1 MSYINLMEVKNKNN
15 KNLSMEIS
23 GTELKL
29 CARKDL
35 IVGVRF
41 KELVFL
47 DIKLKVGDEIR
58 YVEGDRTLIVI
69 DSTGK
74 VLKQKAPD
82 QVTKHSGYIVEYQR
96 YYPGE
101 EFVVIPRTYYKEDQG
116 VEILDEMTFSF
127 YPNNAQLKP
136 GCLSQTI
143 SLEGG
148 SGAKNPLVK
157 MLKFAHK
164 KGATSVNLK
173 SDNIEMFVPG
183 AGRTP
188 LKKKIR
194 EVLETWKQIRGSEPQ
209 DTEWLIS
216 KFDAT
221 L

>member
-1 MSYINLMEVKNKNN
+1 MSYINLVEVKNKNN

-47 DIKLKVGDEIR
+47 DIKLEVGDEIR

-69 DSTGK
+69 DLAGK

-82 QVTKHSGYIVEYQR
+82 YVTKHSGYIVEYQR
-96 YYPGE
+96 HYPGE
-101 EFVVIPRTYYKEDQG
+101 KFVVIPRVYYKEEQEG
-116 VEILDEMTFSF
+116 EILEGMTFSF
-127 YPNNAQLKP
+127 YPNNGQLNP
-136 GCLSQTI
+136 GSLSQTI

-148 SGAKNPLVK
+148 RGAKSPLVK

-164 KGATSVNLK
+164 KRASSVSLK
-173 SDNIEMFVPG
+173 HDNIELFIPG
-183 AGRTP
+183 VGPTP
-188 LKKKIR
+188 VKKKKK
-194 EVLETWKQIRGSEPQ
+194 VLKVWKELLGSGSK
-209 DTEWLIS
+209 DTEWIIS
-216 KFDAT
+216 KFGID

>member
-1 MSYINLMEVKNKNN
+1 MGKLAWPHPAARRYARRAVDAAGGATAVGRVVLERPITDPKTSASYLIIEVQNYFD
-15 KNLSMEIS
+15 
-23 GTELKL
+23 
-29 CARKDL
+29 CA
-35 IVGVRF
+35 G
-41 KELVFL
+41 
-47 DIKLKVGDEIR
+47 
-58 YVEGDRTLIVI
+58 RTLA
-69 DSTGK
+69 T
-74 VLKQKAPD
+74 
-82 QVTKHSGYIVEYQR
+82 QR
-96 YYPGE
+96 
-101 EFVVIPRTYYKEDQG
+101 RTYYKEDQG

-164 KGATSVNLK
+164 KGATSVSLK